1 MAMATPRWLNRVTI
15 DAIHLDQIR
24 EHGGLKG
31 VDNEAALTAALER
44 PRRRWEEEDKPD
56 LARLAATYG
65 YAFAADRPFRDGNTR
80 VAFLA
85 MAVFLEMNGRTV
97 TASEEDVLCTMIAVA
112 DGKLSRKK
120 LAVWIREKLSP
131 D

>member
-1 MAMATPRWLNRVTI
+1 MVAPKWLNRVTI

-31 VDNEAALTAALER
+31 IDNEAALAAALER
-44 PRRRWEEEDKPD
+44 PKKRWEEEDKPD

-65 YAFAADRPFRDGNTR
+65 HAIATDRPFRDGNTR
-80 VAFLA
+80 VAFIA
-85 MAVFLEMNGRTV
+85 MAVFLELNGRIV
-97 TASEEDVLCTMIAVA
+97 TASEEDVLCTMITVA
-112 DGKLSRKK
+112 EGKLSRKK
-120 LAVWIREKLSP
+120 LAVWVRERLSP